1 MKDASEFD
9 TAEFFLP
16 LGSFD
21 TKRPQ
26 SFSSEI
32 QVEFGAVTDKGKKR
46 LNNEDAFVIFRTG
59 RYWQK
64 IMSNLPAG
72 ALPDRHE
79 ENAYAMAVADGMGG
93 LAAGEVAS
101 SMVLTTMVN
110 LMLTSVKWALK
121 LDHPEFRE
129 KEIRE
134 GIERGIEYLSKAD
147 TAIENRADQEQSY
160 KGMGTTFTASYTF
173 GDDLFVLHVGDSRAY
188 LYRNGK
194 LSQITHDHTVAQEL
208 ADRGDIPQSAVE
220 KHRLKHILTRSIGHS
235 GGKLNVEVH
244 HLKLENN
251 DLLLLCT
258 DGLNDMISDEQISAA
273 MSGDESIQERCQAL
287 TNLALQ
293 QGGKDNITVVM
304 AKYEIPQ
311 HNLD

>member
-1 MKDASEFD
+1 MKNSSELD

-16 LGSFD
+16 LSNFE
-21 TKRPQ
+21 TKQPQ
-26 SFSSEI
+26 PFSSEI
-32 QVEFGAVTDKGKKR
+32 RVDFGAVTDKGKKR
-46 LNNEDAFVIFRTG
+46 INNEDAFVIFRTG

-64 IMSNLPAG
+64 IMSNLEEG
-72 ALPDRHE
+72 ELPERHE

-110 LMLTSVKWALK
+110 LMLSSVKWALK
-121 LDHPEFRE
+121 LDNPEFRE

-134 GIERGIEYLSKAD
+134 GIERGIDYLNKAD
-147 TAIENRADQEQSY
+147 AAIENRAEQEQSY

-173 GDDLFVLHVGDSRAY
+173 GDDLFILHVGDSRAY
-188 LYRNGK
+188 LLRNGR

-220 KHRLKHILTRSIGHS
+220 KHHLKHILTRSIGHS
-235 GGKLNVEVH
+235 SGKLHVEVH

-251 DLLLLCT
+251 DLLLLST
-258 DGLNDMISDEQISAA
+258 DGLHDMINDEQICAA
-273 MSGDESIQERCQAL
+273 MNGDDSIQERCQTL

-293 QGGKDNITVVM
+293 NGGKDNITVVM
-304 AKYEIPQ
+304 AKYHIPQ
-311 HNLD
+311 YS

>member
-1 MKDASEFD
+1 MKDASELD

-16 LGSFD
+16 LSSFD

-26 SFSSEI
+26 PFSSEI
-32 QVEFGAVTDKGKKR
+32 KVEFGAVTDKGKKR

-64 IMSNLPAG
+64 IMSHIQKDT
-72 ALPDRHE
+72 LPDRHE

-110 LMLTSVKWALK
+110 LMLSSVKWALK
-121 LDHPEFRE
+121 LDNPEFRE
-129 KEIRE
+129 QEIRE

-147 TAIENRADQEQSY
+147 EAIENRAEQEESY

-173 GDDLFVLHVGDSRAY
+173 GDDLFILHVGDSRAY
-188 LYRNGK
+188 LFRNGK
-194 LSQITHDHTVAQEL
+194 LNQITHDHTVAQEL

-235 GGKLNVEVH
+235 GGKVNVEIH

-258 DGLNDMISDEQISAA
+258 DGLQDMISDDQISDE
-273 MSGDESIQERCQAL
+273 MHGDDSVQQKCEKL
-287 TNLALQ
+287 TNLALEN
-293 QGGKDNITVVM
+293 GGKDNVTVVM
-304 AKYEIPQ
+304 AKYQIPQ
-311 HNLD
+311 HS